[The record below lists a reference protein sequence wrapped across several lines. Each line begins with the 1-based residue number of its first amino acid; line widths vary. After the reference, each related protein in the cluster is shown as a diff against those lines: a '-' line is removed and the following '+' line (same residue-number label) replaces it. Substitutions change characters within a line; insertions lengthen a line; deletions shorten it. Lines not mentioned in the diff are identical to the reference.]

1 MGTSVAVGLLFILAV
16 LALRSFDERALRLQC
31 QANFQPVGVA
41 LKSFALAHDG
51 SLPDCTTANPRYSGA
66 AWPWDMNTNLFNDL
80 VSLGATPK
88 SLYCPANPA
97 MDDVFH
103 REFWRFQ
110 HNSLQIISYGLL
122 FSGVA
127 QESPLYWR
135 RALSGDGTH
144 SPAQTELGF
153 DATINMNNDFI
164 HIRGINTDRSNHVRG
179 ARPLGGNILFEDGHV
194 DWREFK
200 QMHPRM
206 QTWPPALWY
215 F

>member
-1 MGTSVAVGLLFILAV
+1 
-16 LALRSFDERALRLQC
+16 
-31 QANFQPVGVA
+31 
-41 LKSFALAHDG
+41 
-51 SLPDCTTANPRYSGA
+51 
-66 AWPWDMNTNLFNDL
+66 
-80 VSLGATPK
+80 
-88 SLYCPANPA
+88 

-110 HNSLQIISYGLL
+110 HNPLQIISYGML

-164 HIRGINTDRSNHVRG
+164 HIRGVNTDRSNHVRG
-179 ARPLGGNILFEDGHV
+179 TRPLGGNILFEDGHV

-200 QMHPRM
+200 QMRPRI